1 MRDGQ
6 QKLTRKQ
13 YTVLAALLSEPTIEK
28 AAKQSGVS
36 APTIYR
42 WLKDVEFR
50 QEYVA
55 AKWQV
60 VQQTIGRLQLASSL
74 AVNTLQDVM
83 KDPEAPTACKVSS
96 AKIVLEMTLKGVE
109 IEDLE
114 MRLTLLEKR
123 QKDDDPFYAF
133 SAMTP

>member
-1 MRDGQ
+1 
-6 QKLTRKQ
+6 LTRKQ

-36 APTIYR
+36 TPSIYR
-42 WLKDVEFR
+42 WFKNPVFK
-50 QEYVA
+50 QEYVL

-60 VQQTIGRLQLASSL
+60 VQQTIGRLQIASSL
-74 AVNTLQDVM
+74 AVQTLQGVM
-83 KDPEAPTACKVSS
+83 ADPEAPTACKVSS

-114 MRLTLLEKR
+114 MRLTSLEKG
-123 QKDDDPFYAF
+123 QKNDNSFDAF
-133 SAMTP
+133 SAETP

>member
-13 YTVLAALLSEPTIEK
+13 ESVIGALLAQPTIEK

-42 WLKDVEFR
+42 WLKEDDFR
-50 QEYVA
+50 REYVA

-60 VQQTIGRLQLASSL
+60 VQQTIGQLQVASSL

-83 KDPEAPTACKVSS
+83 EDPETPTACKVSS
-96 AKIVLEMTLKGVE
+96 AKIVLDMALKGVE

-114 MRLTLLEKR
+114 MRLTSLEKR
-123 QKDDDPFYAF
+123 QKNDDPFPAF
-133 SAMTP
+133 SPETP